1 MEKKTVDP
9 CIYPPLYPSIHTSI
23 HPSILTTSGRA
34 SFAPSIFVS
43 FSAVHSFIHSCIYP
57 SLYPSSRRLKARTS
71 FALFS
76 YHFQPH
82 PTRITVFLSVVFVHS
97 PEVVQGH
104 PYGEKADVWAA
115 GCILY
120 QMSALKPP
128 FYSTNM
134 LALAK
139 KVRGLLST
147 PGKVQLRRFCSKILL
162 FDSLVTWSVQATS
175 ICL

>member
-1 MEKKTVDP
+1 MHLST
-9 CIYPPLYPSIHTSI
+9 PLSLHPYI
-23 HPSILTTSGRA
+23 HPSIHPDYVWKGKLR
-34 SFAPSIFVS
+34 
-43 FSAVHSFIHSCIYP
+43 
-57 SLYPSSRRLKARTS
+57 SLYFRVIFCRSFVHPFMHLSIPLSIHPSSRRLKARTS